1 MRNFPVLSSEKASR
15 AEDQGAAARA
25 WIGGAQARALIAG
38 IQSRER
44 PEQLVPLPQTL

>member
-1 MRNFPVLSSEKASR
+1 MRNFPVLPSEEARR
-15 AEDQGAAARA
+15 ADDQGAAPRT